1 MLLLL
6 RALTKRPFGLELPAD
21 AVRYRRYHAPKGE
34 PKSWSCFRFLGLR
47 DVEAIEEA
55 GGYQGQSTRRQ
66 PRRAAAL
73 RAQGDAELALG
84 EVVGV
89 GTQRSPPERER
100 SMAIAVQV

>member
-34 PKSWSCFRFLGLR
+34 PKSWSCFRFFGLR

-55 GGYQGQSTRRQ
+55 GDYQGQTTRRQ